1 MVDILFFGYFIALI
15 STINPIWQGYFYL
28 FGLNNSSLLIPF
40 WLIQALIYLYYLSKK
55 LTLSLIKENIF
66 NKNDNY
72 FLVLF
77 LIIILELLTSNNFY
91 LSLANF
97 LPYFQIIILLS
108 FFQYLSKKKYI
119 FIINVLKYLI
129 LTSNLLII
137 SFFAL
142 KVTAFNDVL
151 IGDETVGKFLDMI
164 SPFGIYLALLN
175 RKINQNHFINILLLL
190 SSIILLLQSNFR
202 TSQLAFIL
210 PILIFF
216 LGRLYFLLITS
227 RTKKSNVYFFCFGI
241 ILSFIVLFLTNFNLI
256 SRLLSL
262 FDITESR
269 STVGR
274 LENTIDLL
282 VMGIDKLFFLPR
294 GLTSN
299 LYASPTVNI
308 LESSNFLLASI
319 VALGFISYPII
330 NLFIKEL
337 ILNIKILFLARN
349 FEEILEEMAMVTCF
363 IYLLIFP
370 APLHSGI
377 IPLYMLFREISTR
390 KLKTIF

>member
-15 STINPIWQGYFYL
+15 STINPIWQGYFYF

-55 LTLSLIKENIF
+55 LTLTLIKENIF

-72 FLVLF
+72 FPVLF
-77 LIIILELLTSNNFY
+77 LIIILELLTSNNYY
-91 LSLANF
+91 LSIANF
-97 LPYFQIIILLS
+97 LPYFQIISLLS
-108 FFQYLSKKKYI
+108 LFQYLSKKKYI

-137 SFFAL
+137 SFFAF
-142 KVTAFNDVL
+142 KVPAFNNVL
-151 IGDETVGKFLDMI
+151 IGGETVGKFLDMI

-175 RKINQNHFINILLLL
+175 RKINKNQFINILLIL
-190 SSIILLLQSNFR
+190 SSTILLLQSNFR
-202 TSQLAFIL
+202 TSQLAFFL

-216 LGRLYFLLITS
+216 MGRLYFLLITS
-227 RTKKSNVYFFCFGI
+227 RTKKSNIYLFSLGI
-241 ILSFIVLFLTNFNLI
+241 ILSLIALFLTNFNLI
-256 SRLLSL
+256 SRLISL

-269 STVGR
+269 SLIGR
-274 LENTIDLL
+274 FENTIDLL
-282 VMGIDKLFFLPR
+282 VMGIDKLFFIPR

-299 LYASPTVNI
+299 LYASPSINI
-308 LESSNFLLASI
+308 MESSNFLLASI
-319 VALGFISYPII
+319 VALGFISYPVIY
-330 NLFIKEL
+330 LFIQEL

-349 FEEILEEMAMVTCF
+349 FEEILEEMVMVTSF

-377 IPLYMLFREISTR
+377 IPLYVI
-390 KLKTIF
+390 

>member
-1 MVDILFFGYFIALI
+1 MLDILFFGYFIALI
-15 STINPIWQGYFYL
+15 STINPIWQGYFYF
-28 FGLNNSSLLIPF
+28 FGLNNSSLLFPF

-55 LTLSLIKENIF
+55 LTLSSIKGNIF

-77 LIIILELLTSNNFY
+77 LIIILELLTSNNYY
-91 LSLANF
+91 LSIANF
-97 LPYFQIIILLS
+97 LPYFQIISLLS

-142 KVTAFNDVL
+142 KVPAFNNVL
-151 IGDETVGKFLDMI
+151 IGDETFGKFLDMI

-175 RKINQNHFINILLLL
+175 WKINKNQFINILILF

-202 TSQLAFIL
+202 TSQLAFFF

-227 RTKKSNVYFFCFGI
+227 RTKKSNIYLFSFGI
-241 ILSFIVLFLTNFNLI
+241 ILCFIVLFLTNFNFI

-269 STVGR
+269 SLIGR
-274 LENTIDLL
+274 FENTIGLL

-299 LYASPTVNI
+299 LYASPSINI

-319 VALGFISYPII
+319 VALGFISFPII

-349 FEEILEEMAMVTCF
+349 FDEILEEMVMVTCF

-390 KLKTIF
+390 KLKAIF